1 MAKARGALPPPYTSH
16 NPWARAGGVRSPAS
30 PALDLDPTLNPLRRS
45 SSTVRALVLCLMACA
60 AAGPAASASPQSGKG
75 RAPKEQAP
83 ADAVEAARRWAAS
96 AQRARENLDQESLA
110 RLQPILADL
119 RVLMASQPDRRAD
132 AAVALLEI
140 CALAPHASGV
150 PSSYA
155 AALEQA
161 SASAYE
167 ALGRGLDLDHDGL
180 LAAAVAAQCGDDDP
194 KRPLERRRAALEA
207 LRERQAPSTLA
218 ALAAATADP
227 RREIRDGAAACLL
240 GWDAEPAHRALIA
253 LWVRLRSDPKW
264 VRAQTLERHFATVRL
279 GFESPLESAL
289 FGALSGDLLSPD
301 WRATVR
307 ALRASEALSNERA
320 VPVLIE
326 SLGSWIARRP
336 SANNGPANQPN
347 RPKVQLWSAR
357 IENEFVL
364 ALQRRSGKRIGP
376 YPDRWARWWKN
387 AQDDQGPTG
396 PEGPPQASRAGFYGL
411 RPVTDRVCFV
421 IDRSGSMANGAPDGE
436 GSRFRQALGQ
446 FERFVRELGPGARF
460 RVVLFSDGVQVWRD
474 TLSPA
479 TPAALSEALT
489 WAGYQK
495 PGGGTELRP
504 AIENVLRLDR
514 AGNPNLERLEED
526 TVIVLCDGAT
536 AEGAGWVAPLLD
548 RVGAA
553 SAVAFHCVQLG
564 SGGGDG
570 ALRLLAELSGGE
582 YVETDG

>member
-1 MAKARGALPPPYTSH
+1 MTAR
-16 NPWARAGGVRSPAS
+16 VRV
-30 PALDLDPTLNPLRRS
+30 LL
-45 SSTVRALVLCLMACA
+45 LCLAVG
-60 AAGPAASASPQSGKG
+60 AGFSHALASSPQSGKG
-75 RAPKEQAP
+75 RAPKEQPP
-83 ADAVEAARRWAAS
+83 ADAVEAAQRWVAG
-96 AQRARENLDQESLA
+96 AQRERDALGQERLT
-110 RLQPILADL
+110 RLQPILSEL
-119 RVLMASQPDRRAD
+119 RVMMASQPARRPEV
-132 AAVALLEI
+132 AVALLDI
-140 CALAPHASGV
+140 AALAPHASDV
-150 PSSYA
+150 PSSYTVPA
-155 AALEQA
+155 EQA
-161 SASAYE
+161 SAAAFE

-180 LAAAVAAQCGDDDP
+180 LAAAVAAQFGNDDP

-207 LRERQAPSTLA
+207 LRGRRAPSTLA
-218 ALAAATADP
+218 ALAAATGDP
-227 RREIRDGAAACLL
+227 RREIRDGAAAGLV
-240 GWDAEPAHRALIA
+240 GWDAEPAHRAQIA

-264 VRAQTLERHFATVRL
+264 VRAQTLDQHFAAVRL
-279 GFESPLESAL
+279 AFESPLESAL
-289 FGALSGDLLSPD
+289 FGALSGDLLSQD

-336 SANNGPANQPN
+336 PANGGTANQPN
-347 RPKVQLWSAR
+347 RLRPQIWSAR

-364 ALQRRSGKRIGP
+364 ALQRRSRKRIGAHP
-376 YPDRWARWWKN
+376 ERWARWWKT
-387 AQDDQGPTG
+387 AQDDHEPGEANAPQ
-396 PEGPPQASRAGFYGL
+396 QASRAGFYGL

-421 IDRSGSMANGAPDGE
+421 IDRSGSMANSAPGE
-436 GSRFRQALGQ
+436 DGSRYRQALGQ
-446 FERFVRELGPGARF
+446 LERFVRELGPGARF

-479 TPAALSEALT
+479 TPAALAEALT
-489 WAGYQK
+489 WAGYHK
-495 PGGGTELRP
+495 PDGGTELRP
-504 AIENVLRLDR
+504 AIEGVLRLDR

-536 AEGAGWVAPLLD
+536 AEGAGWVAPLLE